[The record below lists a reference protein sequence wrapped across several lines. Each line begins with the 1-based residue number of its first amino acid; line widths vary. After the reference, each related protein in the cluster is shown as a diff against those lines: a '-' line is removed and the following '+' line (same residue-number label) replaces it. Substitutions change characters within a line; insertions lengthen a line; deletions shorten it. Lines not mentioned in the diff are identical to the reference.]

1 MLVVMVH
8 VKVKPGFEPA
18 FEAATRENAE
28 ASCQEAGVARF
39 DLLRKQDEAS
49 GYLLVEAYRDAEAPA
64 RHKATAH
71 YAKWRDAVE
80 PLMAEPRQ
88 SVKYDSLF
96 PEDGDF

>member
-1 MLVVMVH
+1 MLVVLVH
-8 VKVKPGFEPA
+8 VRVKPGCEGA
-18 FEAATRENAE
+18 FEAATCENAD
-28 ASCQEAGVARF
+28 ASSKEAGVARF
-39 DLLRKQDEAS
+39 DLLRKRDEAS
-49 GYLLVEAYRDAEAPA
+49 GYVLIEAYRDAEAPA

-88 SVKYDSLF
+88 SVKYDSFF